1 MSEHDR
7 EMSEAVGAF
16 TLAARNFRACA
27 EEAVTSAREA
37 TREARNALTL
47 RPFAP
52 VVPLIPVPAR
62 EG

>member
-1 MSEHDR
+1 MSKHDQ

-16 TLAARNFRACA
+16 ALAARHFRACA
-27 EEAVTSAREA
+27 EEAATSAREA
-37 TREARNALTL
+37 TREARSALTL

-52 VVPLIPVPAR
+52 VVPLIPVPR